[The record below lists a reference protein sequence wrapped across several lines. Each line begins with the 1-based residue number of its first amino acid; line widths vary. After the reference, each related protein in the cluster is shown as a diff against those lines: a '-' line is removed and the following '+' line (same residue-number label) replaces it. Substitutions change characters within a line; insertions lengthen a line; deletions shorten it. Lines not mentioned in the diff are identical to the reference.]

1 MRVIWER
8 WKSTFFS
15 CQREKCVKSKLSR
28 EQRERRSK
36 KRERHPR
43 NHFFVGENN
52 YISLQNYISSF
63 STRGCFCATLI
74 NTRARTTFS
83 SLSRARATPTKEYQQ
98 KEQHSKEYTRI
109 TLWIIGEKRILQFL
123 TKKHERVTNGRKP
136 PKKNKKNTKLNDGS
150 PLAGTPPRARNTKT
164 TTLARRRMVLPRGI
178 FQPYGCRRHAHVR
191 RRVYVTV
198 ERGNRAVVEHV
209 LEPMDVFWRRK
220 FWTKSSTKRVDVFY
234 GVRLV

>member
-1 MRVIWER
+1 MKESV
-8 WKSTFFS
+8 
-15 CQREKCVKSKLSR
+15 
-28 EQRERRSK
+28 
-36 KRERHPR
+36 
-43 NHFFVGENN
+43 FFVPTRETRQKQAVEGTTRAKEQKEREAPAKPLFRRREYN

-63 STRGCFCATLI
+63 IQHTTVLLRDI
-74 NTRARTTFS
+74 NKHARTHHILI
-83 SLSRARATPTKEYQQ
+83 SLSNARDADERVSAKGAALERIHTH
-98 KEQHSKEYTRI
+98 HSLNHRSK
-109 TLWIIGEKRILQFL
+109 KILQFL

-164 TTLARRRMVLPRGI
+164 TTLARRRMVLPRRI
-178 FQPYGCRRHAHVR
+178 LQPYGFRRHAHVR